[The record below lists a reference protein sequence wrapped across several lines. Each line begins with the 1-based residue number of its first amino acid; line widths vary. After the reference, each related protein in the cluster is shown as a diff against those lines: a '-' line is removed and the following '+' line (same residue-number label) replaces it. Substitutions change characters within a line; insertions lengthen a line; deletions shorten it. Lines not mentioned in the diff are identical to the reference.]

1 MKLEDFINKNNPK
14 KKSSVF
20 DEYLEDIKT
29 LLNLNYSQKQI
40 IEYLKSKPNNKNKP
54 GISEA
59 NLSSY
64 LKKVR
69 KLNKLDTV
77 EEKKEVIIEN
87 NLNSKD
93 EEKVNEKINKVKDP
107 FANLK
112 S

>member
-40 IEYLKSKPNNKNKP
+40 IEYLKLKPNNKNKP

-87 NLNSKD
+87 NLNEKY
-93 EEKVNEKINKVKDP
+93 EEKVNEKRNKVKDP

>member
-1 MKLEDFINKNNPK
+1 MKLEDFINKNSPK

-69 KLNKLDTV
+69 KLNKLNTV
-77 EEKKEVIIEN
+77 TEKKEVIIEN
-87 NLNSKD
+87 NLNEKD
-93 EEKVNEKINKVKDP
+93 EEKVNEKRNIVKDP